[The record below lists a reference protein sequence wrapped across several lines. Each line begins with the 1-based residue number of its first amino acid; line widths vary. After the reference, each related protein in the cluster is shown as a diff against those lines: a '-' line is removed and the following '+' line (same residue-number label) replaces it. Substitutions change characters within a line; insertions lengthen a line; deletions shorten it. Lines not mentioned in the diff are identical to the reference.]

1 VRNQSEVS
9 DHREE
14 VRLQNREITLKS
26 RKKQEKYRDRI

>member
-14 VRLQNREITLKS
+14 VRLQNIEVIFME
-26 RKKQEKYRDRI
+26 KKEKKGRNRI